1 MGDERVSRVHRR
13 MFGQQNERRRACHCF
28 GYVKSVAIDPE
39 FNVTLDTLLIARDTK
54 LTALGRDTFA
64 TIITSYQ

>member
-1 MGDERVSRVHRR
+1 MTGEGRVIVSD
-13 MFGQQNERRRACHCF
+13 
-28 GYVKSVAIDPE
+28 KSVAIDPE

-64 TIITSYQ
+64 TIITS

>member
-1 MGDERVSRVHRR
+1 
-13 MFGQQNERRRACHCF
+13 MFGQQNDRRRACHCF
-28 GYVKSVAIDPE
+28 GHVKSVAIDPE

-64 TIITSYQ
+64 TIITS